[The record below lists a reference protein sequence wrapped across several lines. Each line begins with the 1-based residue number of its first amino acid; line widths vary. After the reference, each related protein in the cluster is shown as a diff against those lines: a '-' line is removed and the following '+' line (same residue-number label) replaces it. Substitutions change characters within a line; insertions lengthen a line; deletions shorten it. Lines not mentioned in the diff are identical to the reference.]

1 MGSLMKKLFTALLVV
16 VVVALLAFAGL
27 KAMPSLMA
35 SGSESE
41 GRDSRIIESISRKEQ
56 VVLLSLGI
64 QGISEK
70 SGKSTFLGIDVP
82 GSKRASFLQY
92 SFNAKLGVEGRDVR
106 ILQTGDKKF
115 LISVPEFIFIGHE
128 NEDFRLVAENKG
140 VLSFITPDNDPVEM
154 INNIL
159 SEDAQAEYIQA
170 NERVLVEQIMIF
182 YSSIITAIDPEVQVR
197 YDFSQ

>member
-1 MGSLMKKLFTALLVV
+1 MGSLMKKLFAALLVV

-106 ILQTGDKKF
+106 IVQIGDKEF